1 MSRNIFR
8 KCETCFEAGVC
19 TLRLLS
25 NARIQWSAEK
35 HFTLL
40 TDASFICDKAPI
52 IISAVGGS
60 VLF

>member
-8 KCETCFEAGVC
+8 KCKTCFEVGVC

-25 NARIQWSAEK
+25 NAHIQWSAEK
-35 HFTLL
+35 HCALL
-40 TDASFICDKAPI
+40 TDASFVCDKAPI
-52 IISAVGGS
+52 TVAVGGS